1 MFHQDFKSNITSNN
15 MNQTNQTCYLNIYL
29 LTNKICLQIIGLE
42 ININKA
48 SQLLEYYKQLTKQL
62 NNKVKLSLNGKAEN
76 NKYIYNI
83 ILEY

>member
-48 SQLLEYYKQLTKQL
+48 SQLL
-62 NNKVKLSLNGKAEN
+62 NGKAEN

>member
-15 MNQTNQTCYLNIYL
+15 MNQTNQ
-29 LTNKICLQIIGLE
+29 ICLQIIGLE

-62 NNKVKLSLNGKAEN
+62 NNKVKLSLSGKAEN